1 MGDCCSLGELEA
13 HAAEE
18 CGQMAYLVNNDR
30 EGSGEAVACHDS
42 FSTPTLVGDTKEGLR

>member
-13 HAAEE
+13 HAVEE

-30 EGSGEAVACHDS
+30 EGSGGGSLSRLLFTNAC
-42 FSTPTLVGDTKEGLR
+42 TGDRQEGLR